1 MIKIKASK
9 KNNIPKVVVIGGGTG
24 TFVTLLGLKKYPLE
38 ITAIVTMMDSGGS
51 NRIIRDEF
59 GLLPTSGIRQCQVAL
74 ADVTTENQK
83 VLRKLFEYRFDKGV
97 GIAGMTFGNLF
108 MAGLTDI
115 LGSQVAAIK
124 KTNELLNV
132 KGEILPVSLNNTHL
146 LATYEDGSKILGE
159 HWIDEAVISK
169 HDGKLRITN
178 LESIPPAI
186 ISKEAKRAI
195 NKADCIIFSAG
206 DLFTNTIA
214 NLIVK
219 GVPDEIKK
227 SKAKKIVV
235 VNLMTKKGETY
246 NYKATDFVSDIEKYL
261 GTNCIDRIIINDQK
275 IPVEYQKLYKKED
288 AIPIENNFPNK
299 DQRVRT
305 LDLLSSHITK
315 PEKGD
320 TLKRSLIRHDP
331 QKLANILYKE
341 IINV

>member
-1 MIKIKASK
+1 MEKVANKARNPK
-9 KNNIPKVVVIGGGTG
+9 KVVVIGGGTG
-24 TFVTLLGLKKYPLE
+24 TFVTLLGLKKYPLK
-38 ITAIVTMMDSGGS
+38 ITVIVTMMDSGGS

-59 GLLPTSGIRQCQVAL
+59 GMLPTSGIRQCQVAL

-83 VLRKLFEYRFDKGV
+83 ILRKLFEYRFDKGV

-108 MAGLTDI
+108 MAALTDI

-132 KGEILPVSLNNTHL
+132 KGEIFPVSLNNTHL

-159 HWIDEAVISK
+159 HWIDEAVMSK
-169 HDGKLRITN
+169 HDGKLRISN
-178 LESIPPAI
+178 LESIPPAT
-186 ISKEAKRAI
+186 ISPQAKNAI

-219 GVPDEIKK
+219 GVPDAIIK

-261 GTNCIDRIIINDQK
+261 GNKCIDKIIVNNQK
-275 IPVEYQKLYKKED
+275 IPYEYQKLYKGEE
-288 AIPIENNFPNK
+288 AIPIENDFPKK
-299 DQRVRT
+299 DNRVIA

-331 QKLANILYKE
+331 QKLAKILFKE